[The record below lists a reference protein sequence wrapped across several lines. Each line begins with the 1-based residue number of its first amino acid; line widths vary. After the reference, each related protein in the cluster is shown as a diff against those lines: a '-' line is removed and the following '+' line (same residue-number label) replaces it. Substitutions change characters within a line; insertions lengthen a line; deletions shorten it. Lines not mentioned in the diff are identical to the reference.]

1 MSARSLNWLKFG
13 GLVGLAFGLG
23 LLFAGLLDLP
33 RNSMAQQAAGVGSKT
48 IITPAQAPVI
58 PAAKSL
64 QDLSDAFA
72 AVAEAVRPSVVFIK
86 ASHSEKNAPRTQQLD
101 PRIPQGME
109 PFFQPRRR
117 PDFEQGSGTGF
128 IVSDDGYILTNNHVV
143 EGADKVLVRLLDRR
157 EFIAK
162 VVGTDPNTDV
172 AVLKIDAKG
181 LAPVALGDSD
191 RERVGE
197 WVLAIGNPLGEDMT
211 FTVTSG
217 IISAKGRSLRGLQRT
232 NASISD
238 FIQTDAAINPGNS
251 GGPLVNTQGEVIGI
265 NSAIA
270 SETGYYSGYGFAIP
284 INLARQV
291 MTQLI
296 KTGKVE
302 RAALGITI
310 AEATPADAKYV
321 GLSEPYGVKVA
332 GFPDNSSSPAEKAG
346 LELGDIIVAIDGKK
360 VERVG
365 QLQQE
370 VGFKMPGDV
379 VTVEVA
385 RKGGVRKT
393 YKVKLQSLSDA
404 QQLASA
410 DSPDDSD
417 NTSGDS
423 AKEDA
428 VVTARLGM
436 QGESLDPNDVR
447 SLGLPASTSG
457 VVVTEVVPGGPT
469 YEILRP
475 ARGNAA
481 DILVAVEGQPVKSMA
496 DVRDVLN
503 AQKPG
508 AIVTLKILTVQGRQT
523 LSRVERVQLAISA
536 LRRLLRA

>member
-1 MSARSLNWLKFG
+1 MSARSMNWLKFG

-33 RNSMAQQAAGVGSKT
+33 RDSSAQQAASSTATGTKA
-48 IITPAQAPVI
+48 IITPIQAPAI

-86 ASHSEKNAPRTQQLD
+86 ASHSEKNNPHAQVD

-117 PDFEQGSGTGF
+117 PEFEQGSGTGF
-128 IVSDDGYILTNNHVV
+128 IVSQDGYILTNNHVV
-143 EGADKVLVRLLDRR
+143 ENADKVIVRLLDRR
-157 EFIAK
+157 EFTAK

-172 AVLKIDAKG
+172 AVLKIDATG
-181 LAPVALGDSD
+181 LAPASLGDSD

-197 WVLAIGNPLGEDMT
+197 WVLAVGNPLGDGLT

-217 IISAKGRSLRGLQRT
+217 IISAKGRTLQGLNRT

-251 GGPLVNTQGEVIGI
+251 GGPLVNVQGEVIGI

-296 KTGKVE
+296 TTGKVQ
-302 RAALGITI
+302 RAALGISI
-310 AEATPADAKYV
+310 AEASPQDAQYV
-321 GLSEPYGVKVA
+321 GLNEPYGVKVA
-332 GFPDNSSSPAEKAG
+332 DFPASSPAEKAG
-346 LELGDIIVAIDGKK
+346 IEVGDIIVAIDGKK

-370 VGFKMPGDV
+370 VGFKAPGDV

-385 RKGGVRKT
+385 RKGGLRKT
-393 YKVKLQSLSDA
+393 YKVKLQSLNEA
-404 QQLASA
+404 QQLAA
-410 DSPDDSD
+410 GGDAQNDSD
-417 NTSGDS
+417 DATKGNS
-423 AKEDA
+423 KEDA
-428 VVTARLGM
+428 LNAVVPQRLGI
-436 QGESLDPNDVR
+436 QAEPLDPADVKA
-447 SLGLPASTSG
+447 LGLPATTAG
-457 VVVTEVVPGGPT
+457 LVVTEVVPGGPS
-469 YEILRP
+469 YDALRP
-475 ARGNAA
+475 ARNGAA
-481 DILVAVEGQPVKSMA
+481 DILVSVEGQPVKSMA
-496 DVRDVLN
+496 DLRNVLN

-508 AIVTLKILTVQGRQT
+508 AIVTLRILTIQGGQ
-523 LSRVERVQLAISA
+523 SQKRVERVQLATA
-536 LRRLLRA
+536 P

>member
-33 RNSMAQQAAGVGSKT
+33 RNSSAQQPGGSSATATKAVISAT
-48 IITPAQAPVI
+48 QAPAI

-86 ASHSEKNAPRTQQLD
+86 ASHSEKSNPQAQRD

-117 PDFEQGSGTGF
+117 PEFEQGSGTGF
-128 IVSDDGYILTNNHVV
+128 IVSQDGYILTNNHVV
-143 EGADKVLVRLLDRR
+143 EGSDKVIVRLLDRR
-157 EFIAK
+157 EFTAK
-162 VVGTDPNTDV
+162 VVGSDPNTDV
-172 AVLKIDAKG
+172 AVLKIDATG
-181 LAPVALGDSD
+181 LAPAALGDSD

-197 WVLAIGNPLGEDMT
+197 WVLAVGNPLGDGLT

-217 IISAKGRSLRGLQRT
+217 IISAKGRTLNGLQRT

-251 GGPLVNTQGEVIGI
+251 GGPLVNVQGEVIGI

-296 KTGKVE
+296 QTGKVQ

-310 AEATPADAKYV
+310 AEASPEDAKYV
-321 GLSEPYGVKVA
+321 GLNEPYGVKVA
-332 GFPDNSSSPAEKAG
+332 DFPPNSPAEKAG
-346 LELGDIIVAIDGKK
+346 LEVGDIIVSIDGKK

-370 VGFKMPGDV
+370 VGFKVPGDV
-379 VTVEVA
+379 VNVEVA
-385 RKGGVRKT
+385 RKGGTRKT
-393 YKVKLQSLSDA
+393 YKVKLQSLTET
-404 QQLASA
+404 QQLAA
-410 DSPDDSD
+410 AGDAQDDSD
-417 NTSGDS
+417 NTGGGNSKDD
-423 AKEDA
+423 ALNA
-428 VVTARLGM
+428 VVPQRLGI
-436 QGESLDPNDVR
+436 QAEPLEPADVKA
-447 SLGLPASTSG
+447 LGLPASTAG
-457 VVVTEVVPGGPT
+457 LVVTEVVPGGPA
-469 YEILRP
+469 YEVLRP
-475 ARGNAA
+475 ARNGAA
-481 DILVAVEGQPVKSMA
+481 DILVSVEGQPVKSLA
-496 DVRDVLN
+496 DLRNVLN

-508 AIVTLKILTVQGRQT
+508 SIVTLRILTIQGGQSQR
-523 LSRVERVQLAISA
+523 RVERVQLANTP
-536 LRRLLRA
+536 

>member
-33 RNSMAQQAAGVGSKT
+33 RDSSAQQAVG
-48 IITPAQAPVI
+48 PAATTARTAISTTQAPAI
-58 PAAKSL
+58 PAARSL

-86 ASHSEKNAPRTQQLD
+86 ASHSEKTNPHAQMD

-128 IVSDDGYILTNNHVV
+128 IVSQDGYILTNNHVV
-143 EGADKVLVRLLDRR
+143 ENADKVIVRLLDRR
-157 EFIAK
+157 EFTAK

-172 AVLKIDAKG
+172 AVLKIDASG
-181 LAPVALGDSD
+181 LAPASLGDSD

-197 WVLAIGNPLGEDMT
+197 WVLAVGNPLGDGLT

-217 IISAKGRSLRGLQRT
+217 IISAKGRTLQGLNRT
-232 NASISD
+232 TASISD

-251 GGPLVNTQGEVIGI
+251 GGPLVNVQGEVIGI

-296 KTGKVE
+296 TTGKVQ
-302 RAALGITI
+302 RAALGINI
-310 AEATPADAKYV
+310 AEASPEDAKYV
-321 GLSEPYGVKVA
+321 GLTEPYGVKVA
-332 GFPDNSSSPAEKAG
+332 DFPANSPAEKAG
-346 LELGDIIVAIDGKK
+346 LEIGDIIVSIDGKK

-370 VGFKMPGDV
+370 VGFKAPGDV
-379 VTVEVA
+379 VSVEVA
-385 RKGGVRKT
+385 RKAGLRKT

-404 QQLASA
+404 QQLAA
-410 DSPDDSD
+410 NDAQDDSD
-417 NTSGDS
+417 KAGGGNS
-423 AKEDA
+423 KEDVLNA
-428 VVTARLGM
+428 VVSQRLGI
-436 QGESLDPNDVR
+436 QAEPLDPADVKA
-447 SLGLPASTSG
+447 LGLPATTAG
-457 VVVTEVVPGGPT
+457 LVVTEVVPGGPA
-469 YEILRP
+469 YDVLRA
-475 ARGNAA
+475 ARNGAA
-481 DILVAVEGQPVKSMA
+481 DILISVEGTPVKSLA
-496 DVRDVLN
+496 DLLNVLN

-508 AIVTLKILTVQGRQT
+508 SIVTLRILTIQGGQSQR
-523 LSRVERVQLAISA
+523 RVERVQLANA
-536 LRRLLRA
+536 P

>member
-33 RNSMAQQAAGVGSKT
+33 RNSMAQQAAGSAT
-48 IITPAQAPVI
+48 ATPAVVTQTKAPAI

-86 ASHSEKNAPRTQQLD
+86 ASHSEKANANPHAQLD

-117 PDFEQGSGTGF
+117 PEFEQGSGTGF
-128 IVSDDGYILTNNHVV
+128 VVTQDGYILTNNHVI
-143 EGADKVLVRLLDRR
+143 EGADKVIVRLLNRS
-157 EFIAK
+157 EYVAK
-162 VVGTDPNTDV
+162 VVGADANTDV
-172 AVLKIDAKG
+172 AVLKIDATG
-181 LAPVALGDSD
+181 LTPASLGDSD

-197 WVLAIGNPLGEDMT
+197 WVLAIGNPLGDGLT

-217 IISAKGRSLRGLQRT
+217 IISAKGRTLQGLQRT

-251 GGPLVNTQGEVIGI
+251 GGPLVNVQGEVIGI

-270 SETGYYSGYGFAIP
+270 SETGFYSGYGFAIP

-296 KTGKVE
+296 STGKVQ
-302 RAALGITI
+302 RAALGIQI
-310 AEATPADAKYV
+310 AEASPEDAKYV
-321 GLSEPYGVKVA
+321 GLTEPYGVKVA
-332 GFPDNSSSPAEKAG
+332 DFPPDSPAEKAG
-346 LELGDIIVAIDGKK
+346 LETGDIIVSIDGKK

-370 VGFKMPGDV
+370 VGFKAPGDV
-379 VTVEVA
+379 VAVEVA
-385 RKGGVRKT
+385 RKGGLRKT

-404 QQLASA
+404 QQLAA
-410 DSPDDSD
+410 AGTPDDNSD
-417 NTSGDS
+417 NAGGSS
-423 AKEDA
+423 KEDA
-428 VVTARLGM
+428 LNAVIEQRLGIQAEPLDPQDVRAMGLPGTTAGLVVTA
-436 QGESLDPNDVR
+436 
-447 SLGLPASTSG
+447 
-457 VVVTEVVPGGPT
+457 VVPGGPAF
-469 YEILRP
+469 EALRP
-475 ARGNAA
+475 ARNGSA
-481 DILVAVEGQPVKSMA
+481 DILVSVEGQPVRSLA
-496 DVRDVLN
+496 DLRTVLS

-508 AIVTLKILTVQGRQT
+508 AIVTLRILTVQGGQ
-523 LSRVERVQLAISA
+523 SQKRVERVQLANA
-536 LRRLLRA
+536 Q